1 MNKIFICDAMMDTW
15 IPSMSLIAMRSTFS
29 FVNIQ
34 STLFRVPLELGD
46 ILDSNP
52 RKKYNAEA
60 TVTNL
65 MFHYRPAE
73 MAKNHNLLATHGY
86 CLNRH
91 QNH

>member
-15 IPSMSLIAMRSTFS
+15 IPSMSLIAMKSTFS
-29 FVNIQ
+29 FANIQ
-34 STLFRVPLELGD
+34 SALFRVPLELGD
-46 ILDSNP
+46 ILNSNP